1 MNIDYNELIHYAK
14 LLARQAH
21 YGQLYGDKDYFT
33 YHVEGVVSSI
43 QKVTSDPV
51 LIIVGLLHDVVE
63 DSIIT
68 IEYIKHYFG
77 SEISSAVDAI
87 TKRDNETRDDYLIRC
102 RENSIAC
109 FVKLHD
115 ATFNLVE
122 SKKENNTKRI
132 EYYNHTIQLLNN
144 DLRILKHII

>member
-63 DSIIT
+63 DSVIN

-77 SEISSAVDAI
+77 SEIANAIDAI
-87 TKRDNETRDDYLIRC
+87 TKRGDETRDDYIVRC
-102 RENSIAC
+102 SANSIAC

-115 ATFNLVE
+115 ATFNLAE

-132 EYYNHTIQLLNN
+132 EYYSNTILLLNN
-144 DLRILKHII
+144 MNT

>member
-14 LLARQAH
+14 LLARHAH
-21 YGQLYGDKDYFT
+21 YAQLYGDKDYFE

-63 DSIIT
+63 DSVIT
-68 IEYIKHYFG
+68 IDYIKHYFG
-77 SEISSAVDAI
+77 SEIAEAVDAI
-87 TKRDNETRDDYLIRC
+87 TKRGDETRDDYLIRC
-102 RENSIAC
+102 RSNSIAH
-109 FVKLHD
+109 FVKIHD
-115 ATFNLVE
+115 AEFNLAE

-132 EYYNHTIQLLNN
+132 EYYKDTIQLLNN
-144 DLRILKHII
+144 MNI